1 MIKTTFSERQVD
13 TLMLCLISRRNNIRD
28 LIRITKVTAPYTS
41 ELQDVEQLM
50 EQLRPGSVKI
60 VRNMEAA

>member
-13 TLMLCLISRRNNIRD
+13 TLLLCLISRRNNIQD
-28 LIRITKVTAPYTS
+28 LIRITKVTATYTS

-50 EQLRPGSVKI
+50 EQLRPGSVQI